1 MGKQAQANMEISIT
15 VRGELSSKA
24 GIKILKGGEAIGLV
38 SGKSVEVEGT
48 VKGKVLADEEVV
60 IAKGGL
66 VEGEVEAM
74 ALCVEKGAYYRGKC
88 RIGLQNDFIENKTI
102 ESPSLPQPTQNVEKR
117 WFWQS

>member
-24 GIKILKGGEAIGLV
+24 GVKILKGGEAIGLV
-38 SGKSVEVEGT
+38 SGKIVEVEGT
-48 VKGKVLADEEVV
+48 IKGKVLADEKVV

-66 VEGEVEAM
+66 VEGEIDSA
-74 ALCVEKGAYYRGKC
+74 ALCVEKGAYYRGRC
-88 RIGLQNDFIENKTI
+88 RIGLQNELVENTVL
-102 ESPSLPQPTQNVEKR
+102 ESPKVTLPEKSVTKR